1 MAEYYPLI
9 SRAVGGLA
17 DSTGEKR
24 HALYERARAALT
36 EQLRRSDPPLSD
48 EELKRE
54 QDALEEAIRRVER
67 ESAAAEDKA
76 LVGEEPT
83 PSLRDRALREFRES
97 VAEAEGLGGAA
108 ADASAS
114 VRATYEHVRPAPTP
128 PQPSSPSSPLFE

>member
-36 EQLRRSDPPLSD
+36 KQLQTSDPPLD
-48 EELKRE
+48 QEQIKRE
-54 QDALEEAIRRVER
+54 QQTLDDAIRRVEAGA
-67 ESAAAEDKA
+67 AAAEDKRLA
-76 LVGEEPT
+76 AEDP
-83 PSLRDRALREFRES
+83 PASLRDRALREFRES

-108 ADASAS
+108 ADASPS
-114 VRATYEHVRPAPTP
+114 VRATYEHVRP
-128 PQPSSPSSPLFE
+128 SSEPAQ